1 MTEVERFREAYAAG
15 LRGYLLVGGEGQ
27 LRIAYELGRTAVERE
42 LGVLELADAHHEAL
56 VAAVR
61 AEQGGEEIERVTRAA
76 GDFLRESLSA
86 FEMVQRG
93 FHEAREGAITAR
105 HHAAMVRR
113 LSDLLAD
120 GSLARD
126 RVAFADELLVLVAE
140 EARELVEARACLVTV
155 AGATPGSSPAGAS
168 WDDADS
174 GWPELLAHPS
184 IRALA
189 ELIPPH
195 SRALRLS
202 GDELARCPAMHALAL
217 VFPRAVSWRSCLAA
231 PLRTLDGC
239 RLGAIQLFD
248 KRGAGFS
255 EADEDVVVH
264 LAQMASAAL
273 ERRGWT
279 TV

>member
-61 AEQGGEEIERVTRAA
+61 AEQGGDEIERVTRAA

-126 RVAFADELLVLVAE
+126 RVAFADELLVLLAE
-140 EARELVEARACLVTV
+140 EARELVQARACLVTV

-168 WDDADS
+168 WDDADA
-174 GWPELLAHPS
+174 GWSELLAHPS
-184 IRALA
+184 VRALA
-189 ELIPPH
+189 DLIPPH

-202 GDELARCPAMHALAL
+202 GDELSRCPAMHALAL

>member
-168 WDDADS
+168 WDDADT

-184 IRALA
+184 VRALA

-231 PLRTLDGC
+231 PLRRLDGC
-239 RLGAIQLFD
+239 RLGAIQLLD
-248 KRGAGFS
+248 KWGAGFT

>member
-1 MTEVERFREAYAAG
+1 MTHAGEFREAYASG

-27 LRIAYELGRTAVERE
+27 LRVAYELGRTAVAQE

-56 VAAVR
+56 ADAVR
-61 AEQGGEEIERVTRAA
+61 GERGGGEIERITRAA

-93 FHEAREGAITAR
+93 FREAREGAIAAR

-120 GSLARD
+120 GALPPD
-126 RVAFADELLVLVAE
+126 REGFTDELLVLIAE
-140 EARELVEARACLVTV
+140 EARELAAAGACLVTV
-155 AGATPGSSPAGAS
+155 TGETPGPSPAGCS
-168 WDDADS
+168 WHDDAT

-184 IRALA
+184 VAALA
-189 ELIPPH
+189 DLVPPG
-195 SRALRLS
+195 SRALRLR
-202 GDELARCPAMHALAL
+202 GEALWECPAMHAVALAA
-217 VFPRAVSWRSCLAA
+217 PRAAAWQSWLAA
-231 PLRTLDGC
+231 PLRALGGG

-248 KRGAGFS
+248 KPGAGFS
-255 EADEDVVVH
+255 QADEDVVVH

-279 TV
+279 AA